1 MLVSQDPSPR
11 SCTPRFAQSVVKTAF
26 GFAVVVLGA
35 PFWGQP
41 TAPRVLPD
49 HPAIAAEGYILM
61 DADTSKIL
69 AEENSREPLPPASL
83 AKIMTGYVVASELE
97 AGRIDAADDVPVSVN
112 AWQTPGSRM
121 FVREGTTVVLED
133 LVRGVVIQSGND
145 ASVALAEF
153 VAGGEDAFADMMNQ
167 HAALLGMSGSNFA
180 NATGLPHGDQ
190 YTTAFD
196 MAILTRELIGRFP
209 DHYALYS
216 ERSFQY
222 NGIEQPNRN
231 RLLWRDRTVDGVKTG
246 YTKDA
251 GYCLVASAERDGMRL
266 ISAVMGTQSDAV
278 RVRESQKLLSYGFR
292 YFETHRLYDT
302 EAPLKTSEVR
312 YGSVDEVSMGVPE
325 TIYVTIPRGRYDDIE
340 ASLDIPGVL
349 EAPINEGDE
358 VGELRVTLDGETLAA
373 SPLIAREAVTE
384 LESLARF
391 FEGIYFFFS
400 DLVN

>member
-1 MLVSQDPSPR
+1 M
-11 SCTPRFAQSVVKTAF
+11 
-26 GFAVVVLGA
+26 
-35 PFWGQP
+35 
-41 TAPRVLPD
+41 
-49 HPAIAAEGYILM
+49 
-61 DADTSKIL
+61 
-69 AEENSREPLPPASL
+69 
-83 AKIMTGYVVASELE
+83 
-97 AGRIDAADDVPVSVN
+97 
-112 AWQTPGSRM
+112 
-121 FVREGTTVVLED
+121 
-133 LVRGVVIQSGND
+133 
-145 ASVALAEF
+145 
-153 VAGGEDAFADMMNQ
+153 
-167 HAALLGMSGSNFA
+167 
-180 NATGLPHGDQ
+180 
-190 YTTAFD
+190 
-196 MAILTRELIGRFP
+196 
-209 DHYALYS
+209 YS

-340 ASLDIPGVL
+340 ASLNIPGVL

>member
-1 MLVSQDPSPR
+1 MPQDPSPR
-11 SCTPRFAQSVVKTAF
+11 SRAPRFSQSVAKTVFA
-26 GFAVVVLGA
+26 FAVVVLGA

-41 TAPRVLPD
+41 TAPRVMPD

-83 AKIMTGYVVASELE
+83 AKIMTGFVVAVELE

-133 LVRGVVIQSGND
+133 LLRGVVIQSGND

-153 VAGGEDAFADMMNQ
+153 VAGGEGAFADMMNR

-180 NATGLPHGDQ
+180 NATGLPHDDQ
-190 YTTAFD
+190 YTTALD
-196 MAILTRELIGRFP
+196 MAILTRELIRRFP

-246 YTKDA
+246 YTQDA

-266 ISAVMGTQSDAV
+266 ISAVMGTESDAV

-292 YFETHRLYDT
+292 YFETHRLYDS

-312 YGSVDEVSMGVPE
+312 YGSADEVSMGVPE

-349 EAPINEGDE
+349 EAPIIKGEE
-358 VGELRVTLDGETLAA
+358 VGELRVTLDGETLAT

-384 LESLARF
+384 LEFFGRF
-391 FEGIYFFFS
+391 FEGIYFFFR

>member
-1 MLVSQDPSPR
+1 MLQAPSPH
-11 SCTPRFAQSVVKTAF
+11 SCAPCIAQSVVKTAF
-26 GFAVVVLGA
+26 AFAVVVMGM
-35 PFWGQP
+35 PCWGQP
-41 TAPRVLPD
+41 TASGVLPD

-69 AEENSREPLPPASL
+69 AQENSHEPLPPASL
-83 AKIMTGYVVASELE
+83 AKIMTGYVVAVELE
-97 AGRIDAADDVPVSVN
+97 AGRIDKADDVPVSVN

-133 LVRGVVIQSGND
+133 LLRGVVIQSGND

-167 HAALLGMSGSNFA
+167 HAALLGMSGSSFA
-180 NATGLPHGDQ
+180 NATGLPHDDQ
-190 YTTAFD
+190 YTTALD
-196 MAILTRELIGRFP
+196 MATLTRELIRRFP
-209 DHYALYS
+209 DHYAMYS

-246 YTKDA
+246 YTQDA

-266 ISAVMGTQSDAV
+266 ISAVMGTESDAV

-292 YFETHRLYDT
+292 YFETHRLYDS

-312 YGSVDEVSMGVPE
+312 YGSADEVSMGVPE
-325 TIYVTIPRGRYDDIE
+325 TIYVTIPRGRYDEVE
-340 ASLDIPGVL
+340 ASLDIPAVL
-349 EAPINEGDE
+349 EAPINEGDQ
-358 VGELRVTLDGETLAA
+358 VGELRVTLDGETLAT
-373 SPLIAREAVTE
+373 SPLIARETVTE
-384 LESLARF
+384 LEFFGRF
-391 FEGIYFFFS
+391 FEAIYFFFR

>member
-1 MLVSQDPSPR
+1 MQKAPSPH
-11 SCTPRFAQSVVKTAF
+11 SGA
-26 GFAVVVLGA
+26 FAVVALGMLS
-35 PFWGQP
+35 WGQP
-41 TAPRVLPD
+41 TVSEVLPD
-49 HPAIAAEGYILM
+49 HPAIAAEGYVLM

-69 AEENSREPLPPASL
+69 AEENGQEPLPPASL
-83 AKIMTGYVVASELE
+83 AKIMTGYVVAVELE
-97 AGRIDAADDVPVSVN
+97 AGRIDTADDVPVSVN

-121 FVREGTTVVLED
+121 FIREGTTVVLED
-133 LVRGVVIQSGND
+133 LLRGVVIQSGND

-167 HAALLGMSGSNFA
+167 HAALLGMSGSTFA
-180 NATGLPHGDQ
+180 NATGLPDDSQ
-190 YTTAFD
+190 YTTALD
-196 MAILTRELIGRFP
+196 MAILTRELIRRYP

-216 ERSFQY
+216 ERSFKY

-231 RLLWRDRTVDGVKTG
+231 RLLWRDQSVDGVKTG

-292 YFETHRLYDT
+292 YFETHRLYDN

-312 YGSVDEVSMGVPE
+312 YGSADSVSMGVPE
-325 TIYVTIPRGRYDDIE
+325 AIYVTIPRGRYDDIE
-340 ASLDIPGVL
+340 ATLDIPGIL
-349 EAPINEGDE
+349 EAPINAGDE
-358 VGELRVTLDGETLAA
+358 MGELRVSLDGETLAT
-373 SPLIAREAVTE
+373 SPLIARETINE

-391 FEGIYFFFS
+391 FEGIYYFFH
-400 DLVN
+400 DLGN

>member
-1 MLVSQDPSPR
+1 MPKAPR
-11 SCTPRFAQSVVKTAF
+11 SR
-26 GFAVVVLGA
+26 LGA
-35 PFWGQP
+35 FAAAAVALGMPLAQP
-41 TAPRVLPD
+41 TASEVLPD
-49 HPAIAAEGYILM
+49 HPPIAAEGYVLM
-61 DADTSKIL
+61 DADTLRVL
-69 AEENSREPLPPASL
+69 AEQNSREPLPPASL
-83 AKIMTGYVVASELE
+83 AKIMTGYVVAVELE
-97 AGRIDAADDVPVSVN
+97 AGRIALADDVPVSVN

-167 HAALLGMSGSNFA
+167 HAARLSMTGSKFA
-180 NATGLPHGDQ
+180 NATGLPDDDQ

-196 MAILTRELIGRFP
+196 MAILTRELIRRYP

-216 ERSFQY
+216 ERSFKY

-246 YTKDA
+246 YTEDA

-266 ISAVMGTQSDAV
+266 ISAVMGTRSDAV

-292 YFETHRLYDT
+292 YFETHRLYGN

-312 YGSVDEVSMGVPE
+312 YGSADEVSMGVPE
-325 TIYVTIPRGRYDDIE
+325 AVYVTIPRGRYDDIE
-340 ASLDIPGVL
+340 ATLDIPGVL
-349 EAPINEGDE
+349 EAPIDAGAEL
-358 VGELRVTLDGETLAA
+358 GELRVSLDSETLVTA
-373 SPLIAREAVTE
+373 PLVARESVAE
-384 LESLARF
+384 LGSFARF
-391 FEGIYFFFS
+391 FERIYFFFH

>member
-1 MLVSQDPSPR
+1 MLQDPPPR
-11 SCTPRFAQSVVKTAF
+11 SRAPCFAQSVAKTAF
-26 GFAVVVLGA
+26 AFAVVVLGA

-83 AKIMTGYVVASELE
+83 AKIMTGYVAAVELE
-97 AGRIDAADDVPVSVN
+97 AGRIEAADDVPVSVN

-133 LVRGVVIQSGND
+133 LLRGVVIQSGND

-153 VAGGEDAFADMMNQ
+153 VAGGENAFADMMNQ
-167 HAALLGMSGSNFA
+167 HAALLGMSGSRFA
-180 NATGLPHGDQ
+180 NATGLPHDDQ
-190 YTTAFD
+190 YTTALD
-196 MAILTRELIGRFP
+196 MAILTRELIRRFP

-216 ERSFQY
+216 ERSFKY

-246 YTKDA
+246 YTQDA

-266 ISAVMGTQSDAV
+266 ISAVMGTESDAV

-312 YGSVDEVSMGVPE
+312 YGSADEVSMGVPE
-325 TIYVTIPRGRYDDIE
+325 TIYITIPRGRYDDIE
-340 ASLDIPGVL
+340 ASLDVPGVI
-349 EAPINEGDE
+349 EAPIGEGDE
-358 VGELRVTLDGETLAA
+358 VGELRVTLDGETLAT
-373 SPLIAREAVTE
+373 SPLIAREAVAE

-391 FEGIYFFFS
+391 FEGIYFFFR

>member
-1 MLVSQDPSPR
+1 MLQDPPPR
-11 SCTPRFAQSVVKTAF
+11 SRAPCFAQCVAKTAF
-26 GFAVVVLGA
+26 AFAVVVLGA

-83 AKIMTGYVVASELE
+83 AKIMTGYVAAVELE
-97 AGRIDAADDVPVSVN
+97 AGRIEAADDVPVSVN

-133 LVRGVVIQSGND
+133 LLRGVVIQSGND

-153 VAGGEDAFADMMNQ
+153 VAGGENAFADMMNQ
-167 HAALLGMSGSNFA
+167 HAALLGMSGSRFA
-180 NATGLPHGDQ
+180 NATGLPHDDQ
-190 YTTAFD
+190 YTTALD
-196 MAILTRELIGRFP
+196 MAVLTRELIRRFP

-216 ERSFQY
+216 ERSFKY

-246 YTKDA
+246 YTQDA

-266 ISAVMGTQSDAV
+266 ISAVMGTESDAV

-312 YGSVDEVSMGVPE
+312 YGSADEVSMGVPE

-349 EAPINEGDE
+349 EAPIDEGDK
-358 VGELRVTLDGETLAA
+358 VGELRVTLDGETLAT
-373 SPLIAREAVTE
+373 SPLIAREAVAE

-391 FEGIYFFFS
+391 FEGIYFFFR

>member
-1 MLVSQDPSPR
+1 MLQDPLPRSRSPR
-11 SCTPRFAQSVVKTAF
+11 FTRSVVKTAF
-26 GFAVVVLGA
+26 ACAVVVLGA

-41 TAPRVLPD
+41 TVPRVLPD
-49 HPAIAAEGYILM
+49 QPAIAAEGYILM

-83 AKIMTGYVVASELE
+83 AKIMTGYVVAVELE
-97 AGRIDAADDVPVSVN
+97 SGRIDAAADVPVSVN

-133 LVRGVVIQSGND
+133 LLRGVVIQSGND

-180 NATGLPHGDQ
+180 NATGLPNDDQ

-246 YTKDA
+246 YTRDA

-312 YGSVDEVSMGVPE
+312 YGSADEVSMGVPE
-325 TIYVTIPRGRYDDIE
+325 TIYVTIPRGRYDDVE
-340 ASLDIPGVL
+340 ASLDSPEVL

-358 VGELRVTLDGETLAA
+358 VGELHVTLDGETLAT
-373 SPLIAREAVTE
+373 SPLIARETVTE
-384 LESLARF
+384 LDSLARF

>member
-1 MLVSQDPSPR
+1 MLKAPSSR
-11 SCTPRFAQSVVKTAF
+11 SGA
-26 GFAVVVLGA
+26 FAVVALGMLW
-35 PFWGQP
+35 WGQP
-41 TAPRVLPD
+41 TASEVLPD
-49 HPAIAAEGYILM
+49 HPAVAAEGYILM

-83 AKIMTGYVVASELE
+83 AKIMTGYVVAVELE
-97 AGRIDAADDVPVSVN
+97 AGRIDIADDVPVSVN

-121 FVREGTTVVLED
+121 FIREGTTVVLED
-133 LVRGVVIQSGND
+133 LLRGVVIQSGND

-153 VAGGEDAFADMMNQ
+153 VAGGEDAFADMMNR
-167 HAALLGMSGSNFA
+167 HAALLGMSGSVFA
-180 NATGLPHGDQ
+180 NATGLPDEAQ
-190 YTTAFD
+190 YTTAID
-196 MAILTRELIGRFP
+196 MAILTRELIRRYP

-216 ERSFQY
+216 ERSFKY

-231 RLLWRDRTVDGVKTG
+231 RLLWRDQSVDGVKTG

-292 YFETHRLYDT
+292 YFETHRLYDN

-312 YGSVDEVSMGVPE
+312 YGTADEVSMRVPE
-325 TIYVTIPRGRYDDIE
+325 AIYVTIPRGRYDDIE
-340 ASLDIPGVL
+340 ATLDIPGML

-358 VGELRVTLDGETLAA
+358 LGELRVSLDGETLAT
-373 SPLIAREAVTE
+373 SPLIARETITE

-391 FEGIYFFFS
+391 FEGIYFFFH
-400 DLVN
+400 DLAN

>member
-1 MLVSQDPSPR
+1 MLQDPPPR
-11 SCTPRFAQSVVKTAF
+11 SRAPCFAQSVVKTAF
-26 GFAVVVLGA
+26 AFAVVVLGA

-61 DADTSKIL
+61 DADTSRIL

-97 AGRIDAADDVPVSVN
+97 AGRIDLADDVPVSVN

-121 FVREGTTVVLED
+121 FVRESTTVVLED
-133 LVRGVVIQSGND
+133 LLRGVVIQSGND

-153 VAGGEDAFADMMNQ
+153 VAGGEDAFADMMNR

-180 NATGLPHGDQ
+180 NATGLPHDDQ

-196 MAILTRELIGRFP
+196 MAILTRELIRRFP
-209 DHYALYS
+209 DHYAMYS

-292 YFETHRLYDT
+292 YFETHRLYDA

-312 YGSVDEVSMGVPE
+312 YGSADEVSMGVPE

-358 VGELRVTLDGETLAA
+358 VGELRVTLDGETLVA

>member
-1 MLVSQDPSPR
+1 MLQDPPPR
-11 SCTPRFAQSVVKTAF
+11 SRAPCFAQSVVKTAF
-26 GFAVVVLGA
+26 AFAVVVLGA

-61 DADTSKIL
+61 DADTSRIL

-83 AKIMTGYVVASELE
+83 AKIMTGYVVSSELE
-97 AGRIDAADDVPVSVN
+97 AGRIDLADDVPVSVN

-121 FVREGTTVVLED
+121 FVRESTTVVLED
-133 LVRGVVIQSGND
+133 LLRGVVIQSGND

-153 VAGGEDAFADMMNQ
+153 VAGGEDAFADMMNR

-180 NATGLPHGDQ
+180 NATGLPHDDQ

-196 MAILTRELIGRFP
+196 MAILTRELIRRFP
-209 DHYALYS
+209 DHYAMYS

-292 YFETHRLYDT
+292 YFETHRLYDA

-312 YGSVDEVSMGVPE
+312 YGSADEVSMGVPE